1 MDVHCERCGTS
12 YALDETRIGEGG
24 ARVRCARCGHVF
36 LVPKSSG
43 SPQAGAA
50 VVAGPSGT
58 AEASKREWRVRRR
71 DGSISSLRELTTLQR
86 WIVEGKL
93 LRADEVGLDGENWR
107 PLGSIAD
114 LEPFFVAADARDK
127 VAALEE
133 EVARLKAS
141 APAAETRA
149 VPSAPLSVPEAPPP
163 PAARPRAPTV
173 AVPAAALPAAVSV
186 APAAPTSVPATP
198 EEPAFTRTKA
208 GLGLVPTD
216 DWEPPKLHR
225 GVGVRVAVLLLIL
238 LAAAAVVGAY
248 FYVWKPEMLR
258 AREEEARTSQLAREQ
273 AEHEASARAAETR
286 AKDEL
291 LKSLAAAS
299 AQDGGSRGVPDGG
312 LGPRGALDVP
322 PAEAPSTADARLPAP
337 AVLAAPLAAASLT
350 GQSGEPSGDEDG
362 MVAMP
367 PAGPASRGAP
377 QTFEEWMAEADRRRT
392 HERAAA
398 ALAAYDKA
406 LSLKPQRSQAH
417 AGRGL
422 ALLDLGRRPEAL
434 GEFQRALELDPR
446 DGVAVLGLA
455 EAYRSLGRSEEARR
469 AYQRYLNGWPAG
481 AEARAARAA
490 LESLKE

>member
-1 MDVHCERCGTS
+1 VDVHCERCGTS
-12 YALDETRIGEGG
+12 YALDETRLGEGG

-36 LVPKSSG
+36 LVPKS
-43 SPQAGAA
+43 AGTPPPAAA
-50 VVAGPSGT
+50 VTPSPTPAGET
-58 AEASKREWRVRRR
+58 AKREWRVRRR
-71 DGSISSLRELTTLQR
+71 DGSISALRELTTLQR

-93 LRADEVGLDGENWR
+93 VREDEVGLSGENWR

-114 LEPFFVAADARDK
+114 LETFFLAADARAR

-133 EVARLKAS
+133 EVARLKLGVAPAPEVRLVAPPSEASAS
-141 APAAETRA
+141 AP
-149 VPSAPLSVPEAPPP
+149 
-163 PAARPRAPTV
+163 ARPRAPTLT
-173 AVPAAALPAAVSV
+173 VPAAAVSAPVPAPV
-186 APAAPTSVPATP
+186 APSVVPVPLTP

-225 GVGVRVAVLLLIL
+225 GVGARVAVLLLVL
-238 LAAAAVVGAY
+238 VVAGGLVAAY
-248 FYVWKPEMLR
+248 FYLWKPEMLR
-258 AREEEARTSQLAREQ
+258 AREEQARNSQLEREQ
-273 AEHEASARAAETR
+273 ADHEASLRAAEQR

-291 LKSLAAAS
+291 LKSLAVAA
-299 AQDGGSRGVPDGG
+299 AQDAGAALAKDGG
-312 LGPRGALDVP
+312 PGPRGSQEVP
-322 PAEAPSTADARLPAP
+322 ATDATLAQTAEVPDAPATPAP
-337 AVLAAPLAAASLT
+337 FPTPAASLT
-350 GQSGEPSGDEDG
+350 GQAGGPSGEADSPAAVPKAAPS
-362 MVAMP
+362 AQ
-367 PAGPASRGAP
+367 GAP

-406 LSLKPQRSQAH
+406 LTLKPQRSDAH

-422 ALLDLGRRPEAL
+422 ALLDLGRRPDAL
-434 GEFQRALELDPR
+434 SEFQRALELDPR

-469 AYQRYLNGWPAG
+469 AYQRYLNGWPTG